1 MIYQRF
7 LALCLALSTAGLL
20 SGFELPVPDEWAK
33 RDTGCEIIIS
43 EPNVDSGFLIP
54 WDRKD
59 EEITVIPIP
68 DASASSDNSLVIVP
82 VYSSFP
88 SSISIDVEEFPS

>member
-1 MIYQRF
+1 MIYQR
-7 LALCLALSTAGLL
+7 LLTLCLALSTAGFL

-43 EPNVDSGFLIP
+43 EPNADSDFLIP
-54 WDRKD
+54 WNRRN

-68 DASASSDNSLVIVP
+68 DVSASIDNSLVVIP
-82 VYSSFP
+82 IYMSQKDFLEPQSS
-88 SSISIDVEEFPS
+88 

>member
-7 LALCLALSTAGLL
+7 LALCLALSTSGLL

-33 RDTGCEIIIS
+33 RDMGCEIIIS

-54 WDRKD
+54 WNRRD

>member
-1 MIYQRF
+1 MIYQR
-7 LALCLALSTAGLL
+7 LLTLCLALSTAGFL

-33 RDTGCEIIIS
+33 RDMECEIIIS
-43 EPNVDSGFLIP
+43 EPNADSDFLIP
-54 WDRKD
+54 WNRRN

-68 DASASSDNSLVIVP
+68 DVSASSDNSLVIVP

-88 SSISIDVEEFPS
+88 SSIGIDVEEFPS

>member
-20 SGFELPVPDEWAK
+20 IGFELPVPDEWAK
-33 RDTGCEIIIS
+33 HDTGCEIIIS
-43 EPNVDSGFLIP
+43 EPNVDSGFMIP
-54 WDRKD
+54 WDRRD

-88 SSISIDVEEFPS
+88 SSIGIDVEEFPS